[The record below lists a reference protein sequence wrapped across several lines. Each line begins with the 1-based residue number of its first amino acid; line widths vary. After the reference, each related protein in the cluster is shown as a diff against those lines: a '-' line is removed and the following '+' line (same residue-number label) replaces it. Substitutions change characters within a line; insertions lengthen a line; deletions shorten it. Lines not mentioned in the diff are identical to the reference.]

1 MGNRIVLAFGK
12 AFKFISDFFNETI
25 WIKNKKGKDM
35 ENSTIW
41 ELQRTEEKE
50 KLEKLL
56 DKKLIGN
63 GLWIGKEGLSVDD
76 QARVTLWLR
85 SKEDTI
91 LSVGNIV
98 LCQMLA
104 QDTGLFLSTNI
115 IKSRLIPMN
124 ITRKTLVRKATR
136 WQTIPGTDEI
146 IQLKLELKEAKE
158 FSALQQKEID
168 ELVLDIDKMKAGIV
182 ALYSIYVEEQK
193 SDDIEL

>member
-1 MGNRIVLAFGK
+1 MAFGK